1 MIISET
7 VKIDDR
13 NYTKTASDSG
23 FYIERNGIRY
33 VEAIDPLGSCREYTE
48 TSEAIIETEPET
60 TEAKLEKVSEKVEK
74 LSADLEYLSMMTD
87 INLEN

>member
-7 VKIDDR
+7 VKIDDK

-23 FYIERNGIRY
+23 YYIERNGVRY

-48 TSEAIIETEPET
+48 TAELVETETET
-60 TEAKLEKVSEKVEK
+60 TEAKLERVSAKVEK
-74 LSADLEYLSMMTD
+74 ISADLEYLAMMTD
-87 INLEN
+87 TDLEN

>member
-7 VKIDDR
+7 VKIDDK
-13 NYTKTASDSG
+13 NYTRTASDSG
-23 FYIERNGIRY
+23 YYIERNGIRY
-33 VEAIDPLGSCREYTE
+33 VEAIDPLASGREYTE
-48 TSEAIIETEPET
+48 TDILIETEPET
-60 TEAKLEKVSEKVEK
+60 TEAKLEKVSAKVEK

>member
-7 VKIDDR
+7 VKIDDK

-23 FYIERNGIRY
+23 FYIERNGVRY
-33 VEAIDPLGSCREYTE
+33 VEAIDPLGIGREYTE
-48 TSEAIIETEPET
+48 TAELITIDPET

-74 LSADLEYLSMMTD
+74 LSADLEYLAMMTD
-87 INLEN
+87 TNLEN

>member
-7 VKIDDR
+7 VKIDDK

-33 VEAIDPLGSCREYTE
+33 VEAIDPLGSGREYTE
-48 TSEAIIETEPET
+48 TDILIETEPET
-60 TEAKLEKVSEKVEK
+60 TEAKLEKVSAKVEK
-74 LSADLEYLSMMTD
+74 VSADLEYLAMMTD

>member
-7 VKIDDR
+7 VKIDDK

-23 FYIERNGIRY
+23 YYIERNGIRY

-48 TSEAIIETEPET
+48 TAELVETEPET
-60 TEAKLEKVSEKVEK
+60 TEAKLEKVSAKVEK

>member
-7 VKIDDR
+7 VKIDDK
-13 NYTKTASDSG
+13 NYTRTASDSG
-23 FYIERNGIRY
+23 FYIERNGVRY
-33 VEAIDPLGSCREYTE
+33 VEAIDQLGSCREYTE
-48 TSEAIIETEPET
+48 TIELIETEPET

>member
-7 VKIDDR
+7 VKIDDK

-33 VEAIDPLGSCREYTE
+33 VEAIDPLGSGREYTE
-48 TSEAIIETEPET
+48 TAELIKTEPET
-60 TEAKLEKVSEKVEK
+60 TEAKLERVSAKVEQI
-74 LSADLEYLSMMTD
+74 SADLEYLAMMTD
-87 INLEN
+87 TDLEN

>member
-7 VKIDDR
+7 VKIDDK
-13 NYTKTASDSG
+13 NYTRTASDSG
-23 FYIERNGIRY
+23 FYIERNGVRY
-33 VEAIDPLGSCREYTE
+33 VEAIDPLASGREYTE
-48 TSEAIIETEPET
+48 TDTLIETEPET
-60 TEAKLEKVSEKVEK
+60 TEAKLQKVSEKIEK

>member
-7 VKIDDR
+7 VKIDDK

-48 TSEAIIETEPET
+48 TSELTETEPET
-60 TEAKLEKVSEKVEK
+60 TEAKLERVSAKVEQI
-74 LSADLEYLSMMTD
+74 SADLEYLAMMTD
-87 INLEN
+87 TDLEN

>member
-7 VKIDDR
+7 VKIDDK
-13 NYTKTASDSG
+13 NYTRTASDSG

-48 TSEAIIETEPET
+48 TAELFETEPET
-60 TEAKLEKVSEKVEK
+60 TEAKLEKVSAKVEK
-74 LSADLEYLSMMTD
+74 ISADLEYLAMMTD
-87 INLEN
+87 TDLEN

>member
-7 VKIDDR
+7 VKIDDK

-23 FYIERNGIRY
+23 YYIERNGIRY
-33 VEAIDPLGSCREYTE
+33 VEAIDPLASGREYTE
-48 TSEAIIETEPET
+48 TDILIETEPET
-60 TEAKLEKVSEKVEK
+60 TEAKLEKVSAKVEK
-74 LSADLEYLSMMTD
+74 VSADLEYLAMMTD

>member
-1 MIISET
+1 MIISEA
-7 VKIDDR
+7 VKIDDK

-33 VEAIDPLGSCREYTE
+33 VEAIDPLGSGREYTE
-48 TSEAIIETEPET
+48 TDTLIETEPET

-74 LSADLEYLSMMTD
+74 LSADLEYLAMMTD
-87 INLEN
+87 TDLEN

>member
-7 VKIDDR
+7 VKIDDK

-33 VEAIDPLGSCREYTE
+33 VEAIDPLGSGREYTE
-48 TSEAIIETEPET
+48 TDILIATEPET
-60 TEAKLEKVSEKVEK
+60 TEAKLEKVSAKVEK
-74 LSADLEYLSMMTD
+74 VSADLEYLAMMTD

>member
-7 VKIDDR
+7 VKIDEK
-13 NYTKTASDSG
+13 NYTRTASDSG
-23 FYIERNGIRY
+23 YYIERNGIRY
-33 VEAIDPLGSCREYTE
+33 VEAIDPLGSGREYTE
-48 TSEAIIETEPET
+48 TTELIETEPET
-60 TEAKLEKVSEKVEK
+60 TETKLERVSAKVEK

>member
-7 VKIDDR
+7 VKIDDK

-33 VEAIDPLGSCREYTE
+33 VEAIDPLGSGREYTE
-48 TSEAIIETEPET
+48 TDTLIETEPET

-74 LSADLEYLSMMTD
+74 LSADLEYLAMMTD
-87 INLEN
+87 TDLEN

>member
-7 VKIDDR
+7 VKIDDK

-23 FYIERNGIRY
+23 FYIERNGVRY
-33 VEAIDPLGSCREYTE
+33 VEAIDPLASGREYTE
-48 TSEAIIETEPET
+48 TDTFIETEP
-60 TEAKLEKVSEKVEK
+60 TEAKLQKVSEKIEK

>member
-7 VKIDDR
+7 VKIDDK

-23 FYIERNGIRY
+23 YYIERNGIRY
-33 VEAIDPLGSCREYTE
+33 VEAIDPLASGREYTE
-48 TSEAIIETEPET
+48 TDILIETEPET
-60 TEAKLEKVSEKVEK
+60 TEAKLQKVSEKVEK

>member
-7 VKIDDR
+7 VRIDDK

-23 FYIERNGIRY
+23 YYIERNGIRY

-48 TSEAIIETEPET
+48 TAELIETEPET

-74 LSADLEYLSMMTD
+74 LSADLEYLAMMTD
-87 INLEN
+87 TDLEN

>member
-7 VKIDDR
+7 VKIDDK

-33 VEAIDPLGSCREYTE
+33 VEAIDPLGSGREYTE
-48 TSEAIIETEPET
+48 TDILIETEPET
-60 TEAKLEKVSEKVEK
+60 IEAKLEKVSAKVEK
-74 LSADLEYLSMMTD
+74 VSADLEYLAMMTD

>member
-7 VKIDDR
+7 VKIDDK

-23 FYIERNGIRY
+23 YYIERNGIRY
-33 VEAIDPLGSCREYTE
+33 VEAIDPLASGREYTE
-48 TSEAIIETEPET
+48 TDILIETEPET
-60 TEAKLEKVSEKVEK
+60 TEAKLQKVSEKVEK
-74 LSADLEYLSMMTD
+74 LSADLEYLAMMTD

>member
-7 VKIDDR
+7 VKIDDK

-33 VEAIDPLGSCREYTE
+33 VEAIDPLGSGREYTE
-48 TSEAIIETEPET
+48 TDIIIETEPDT
-60 TEAKLEKVSEKVEK
+60 TEAKLEKVSAKVEK
-74 LSADLEYLSMMTD
+74 VSADLEYLAMMTD

>member
-7 VKIDDR
+7 VKIDDK

-23 FYIERNGIRY
+23 YYIERNGIRY
-33 VEAIDPLGSCREYTE
+33 VEAIDQLGGGREYTE
-48 TSEAIIETEPET
+48 TDVLIETEPET
-60 TEAKLEKVSEKVEK
+60 TEAKLERVSAKVEK
-74 LSADLEYLSMMTD
+74 ISADLEYLSMMTD